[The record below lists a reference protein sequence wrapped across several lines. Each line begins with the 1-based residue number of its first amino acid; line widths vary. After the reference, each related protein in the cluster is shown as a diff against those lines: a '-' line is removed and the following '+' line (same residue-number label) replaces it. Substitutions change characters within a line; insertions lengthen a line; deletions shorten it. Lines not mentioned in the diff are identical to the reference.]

1 MQEQKRED
9 AEGIHHNI
17 VIKHNNKKN
26 IQPWSTSENDQANK
40 KTKPDRS
47 KQAFNTQRLP
57 EGSEQN
63 VAIA

>member
-1 MQEQKRED
+1 MQEQKEKMPK
-9 AEGIHHNI
+9 GFTNI

-40 KTKPDRS
+40 KDQADRS
-47 KQAFNTQRLP
+47 KKLFNTQRLP
-57 EGSEQN
+57 GRFEQN